1 MQTASIGNQTPTAPL
16 PASAHPTMDGVDRVV
31 DVGLITD
38 VDTTGNAP
46 VLVWDRISY
55 QTCAA
60 QQNCPD
66 GYRTQNNNTL
76 LRRYQVSLTA
86 KVLLSDP
93 DTPSAP
99 ARSASVAD
107 LRQFAGSGKIFI
119 VAAGP
124 DGTVSAI
131 GQPYQP

>member
-1 MQTASIGNQTPTAPL
+1 
-16 PASAHPTMDGVDRVV
+16 MDGIDRVV
-31 DVGLITD
+31 DVGLITA
-38 VDTTGNAP
+38 VDPTGGAP

-60 QQNCPD
+60 GQDCPD

-76 LRRYQVSLTA
+76 LRRYQVSPTA
-86 KVLLSDP
+86 KMLLSDP

-99 ARSASVAD
+99 ARSASVGD
-107 LRQFAGSGKIFI
+107 LRQYAGSGKIFI
-119 VAAGP
+119 VSAGQ

-131 GQPYQP
+131 GLPYQP